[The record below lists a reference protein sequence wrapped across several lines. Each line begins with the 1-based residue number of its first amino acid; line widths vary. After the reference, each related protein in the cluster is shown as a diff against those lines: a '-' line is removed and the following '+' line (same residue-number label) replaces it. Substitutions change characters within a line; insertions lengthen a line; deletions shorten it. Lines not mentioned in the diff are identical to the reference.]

1 MDLFI
6 GVVETCLYLFILFYF
21 IFIFLIVSLT
31 LSHSKGKDRCYS
43 PLISVCPILFLP
55 LFYFKYRTKE
65 ETYSSIWIH
74 LVFFIFKIKI
84 LYIKI
89 NILYKNY
96 IYFIFLKIT
105 FKNFKI

>member
-31 LSHSKGKDRCYS
+31 LSHSKGKDRYYS

-84 LYIKI
+84 LYIKNKI
-89 NILYKNY
+89 FCTKSIFTLY
-96 IYFIFLKIT
+96 F
-105 FKNFKI
+105 